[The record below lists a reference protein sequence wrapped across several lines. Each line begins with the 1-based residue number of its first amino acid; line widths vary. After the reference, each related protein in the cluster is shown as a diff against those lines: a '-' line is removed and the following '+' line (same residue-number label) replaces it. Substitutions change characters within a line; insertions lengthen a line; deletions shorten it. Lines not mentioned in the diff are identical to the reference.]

1 MHCFSG
7 WRFKVQPTRI
17 KGMSAEIHFQ
27 TLPELSLY
35 VHLPWCIRKC
45 PYCDFNSHERRAPIA
60 ETAYIDALINDLE
73 QSLPLVWGRP
83 VISVFIGG
91 GTPSLFSPQAIAR
104 LLSEIRAR
112 LPLVPD
118 AEITMEAN
126 PGTFELDRFE
136 GFREAGISRLSLGV
150 QSFSDAML
158 GQLGRV
164 HSGNQAEL
172 ALASAL
178 KIFDRVNVDLMFGL
192 PGQRLNDLRQELDR
206 LLSFPLTHVSLYQL
220 TLEPNTLF
228 AARPPQGLPDDD
240 CLAEMQAL
248 VAQRLAQSGL
258 MRYEVSAYAA
268 AGQQCQHN
276 LNYWTFGDYLGIGAG
291 AHGKISL
298 ANRIFRTVK
307 ARNPDTYLSAKGAA
321 AKESEVS
328 VHDLG
333 FEFMLNALRLVEGVP
348 IGRWAQTTG
357 IAIGGHPFL
366 LERLG
371 SAQSK
376 GLMVRRPDRFQAT
389 ARGLELL
396 NDLQAIFLP

>member
-1 MHCFSG
+1 MHYFSG

-45 PYCDFNSHERRAPIA
+45 PYCDFNSHERRVPIA

-192 PGQRLNDLRQELDR
+192 PGQRLSDLKQELDR

-240 CLAEMQAL
+240 CLAEMQTL

-307 ARNPDTYLSAKGAA
+307 ARNPDAYLSAKGAA

-357 IAIGGHPFL
+357 MAIGGHPFL

>member
-1 MHCFSG
+1 M
-7 WRFKVQPTRI
+7 QPTGI

-45 PYCDFNSHERRAPIA
+45 PYCDFNSHERTQPIA
-60 ETAYIDALINDLE
+60 ETAYIDALISDLE

-136 GFREAGISRLSLGV
+136 GFREAGVNRLSLGV

-164 HSGNQAEL
+164 HSGNQAGL
-172 ALASAL
+172 ALGSAL
-178 KIFDRVNVDLMFGL
+178 KIYDRVNVDLMFGL
-192 PGQRLNDLRQELDR
+192 PGQHLSDLEQELDR

-228 AARPPQGLPDDD
+228 ATRPPQGLPDDD
-240 CLAEMQAL
+240 RLAEMQAL
-248 VAQRLAQSGL
+248 VAQRLAECGL
-258 MRYEVSAYAA
+258 KRYEVSAYAA

-307 ARNPDTYLSAKGAA
+307 TRNPDAYLSARGAA
-321 AKESEVS
+321 AKESEVG
-328 VHDLG
+328 VYDLG

-348 IGRWAQTTG
+348 AGRWAQTTG
-357 IAIGGHPFL
+357 MAIGEHPFL

-376 GLMVRRPDRFQAT
+376 GLMVSRPDRFQAT
-389 ARGLELL
+389 VRGLELL

>member
-1 MHCFSG
+1 VRYFKGC
-7 WRFKVQPTRI
+7 RFEIQTIRI
-17 KGMSAEIHFQ
+17 EGMSAEIQFRA
-27 TLPELSLY
+27 LPELSLY

-45 PYCDFNSHERRAPIA
+45 PYCDFNSHERAQPIA

-91 GTPSLFSPQAIAR
+91 GTPSLFAPQAIAR

-118 AEITMEAN
+118 AEVTMEAN

-136 GFREAGISRLSLGV
+136 GFREAGVNRLSLGV

-158 GQLGRV
+158 SQLGRV
-164 HSGNQAEL
+164 HSADQAGL

-192 PGQRLNDLRQELDR
+192 PGQRVVELEQELDR
-206 LLSFPLTHVSLYQL
+206 LLSFPLAHVSLYQL
-220 TLEPNTLF
+220 TVEPNTMF
-228 AARPPQGLPDDD
+228 SARPPQGLPDDD
-240 CLAEMQAL
+240 CLAEMQTL
-248 VAQRLAQSGL
+248 VTERLAESGL
-258 MRYEVSAYAA
+258 KRYEVSAYAA

-298 ANRIFRTVK
+298 ANRILRTVK
-307 ARNPDTYLSAKGAA
+307 ARNPDAYLTAKGAA
-321 AKESEVS
+321 AKQSEVGI
-328 VHDLG
+328 HDLG

-357 IAIGGHPFL
+357 MAIGEHPLL

>member
-45 PYCDFNSHERRAPIA
+45 PYCDFNSHERRVPIA

-192 PGQRLNDLRQELDR
+192 PGQRLSDLKQELDR

-228 AARPPQGLPDDD
+228 AVRPPQGLPDDD
-240 CLAEMQAL
+240 CLAEMQTL
-248 VAQRLAQSGL
+248 VAQRRAQSGL

-307 ARNPDTYLSAKGAA
+307 ARNPDAYLSAKGAA

>member
-60 ETAYIDALINDLE
+60 EIAYIDALINDLE

-192 PGQRLNDLRQELDR
+192 PGQRLSDLKQELDR

-228 AARPPQGLPDDD
+228 AARPPQALPDDD

-268 AGQQCQHN
+268 AGQHCQHN

-307 ARNPDTYLSAKGAA
+307 ARNPDAYLSAKGAA

>member
-1 MHCFSG
+1 VHCFSG

-192 PGQRLNDLRQELDR
+192 PGQRLSDLKQELDR

-240 CLAEMQAL
+240 CLAEMQTL

-298 ANRIFRTVK
+298 ANRIFRTAK
-307 ARNPDTYLSAKGAA
+307 ARNPDAYLSAKGAA

-357 IAIGGHPFL
+357 MAIGGHPFL

>member
-1 MHCFSG
+1 VHCFSG

-60 ETAYIDALINDLE
+60 EIAYIDALINDLE

-192 PGQRLNDLRQELDR
+192 PGQRLSDLKQELDR

-240 CLAEMQAL
+240 CLAEMQTL

-307 ARNPDTYLSAKGAA
+307 ARNPDAYLSAKGAA

>member
-1 MHCFSG
+1 VHCFSG

-17 KGMSAEIHFQ
+17 KGMSAAIHFQ

-126 PGTFELDRFE
+126 PGTFELDRFQ

-164 HSGNQAEL
+164 HSRNQAEL

-192 PGQRLNDLRQELDR
+192 PGQRLNGLEQELDR

-240 CLAEMQAL
+240 CLAEMQTL

-268 AGQQCQHN
+268 AGQRCQHN

-307 ARNPDTYLSAKGAA
+307 ARNPDAYLSAKGAA

-357 IAIGGHPFL
+357 MAIGGHPFL

>member
-1 MHCFSG
+1 MPYFRRWPSNA
-7 WRFKVQPTRI
+7 QPIRTE
-17 KGMSAEIHFQ
+17 GMSPEIRFSA
-27 TLPELSLY
+27 LPELSLY

-45 PYCDFNSHERRAPIA
+45 PYCDFNSHERTHPIA
-60 ETAYIDALINDLE
+60 ETGYIGALINDLE
-73 QSLPLVWGRP
+73 QSLPMVWGRP

-91 GTPSLFSPQAIAR
+91 GTPSLFSPKAIAR

-112 LPLVPD
+112 LPLIPD

-126 PGTFELDRFE
+126 PGTFESDRFE
-136 GFREAGISRLSLGV
+136 GFREAGVNRLSLGV

-158 GQLGRV
+158 GQIGRV
-164 HSGNQAEL
+164 HGADQACL
-172 ALASAL
+172 ALESAL
-178 KIFDRVNVDLMFGL
+178 RIFDRVNADLMFGL
-192 PGQRLNDLRQELDR
+192 PGQRLQDLEVELDR
-206 LLSFPLTHVSLYQL
+206 LLSFQVSHVSLYQL

-240 CLAEMQAL
+240 CLAEMQTL
-248 VAQRLAQSGL
+248 VAQRLAQRGL
-258 MRYEVSAYAA
+258 TRYEVSAYAA

-298 ANRIFRTVK
+298 ADRIFRTVK
-307 ARNPDTYLSAKGAA
+307 ARNPDAYLGAKGAV
-321 AKESEVS
+321 AKESPVGID
-328 VHDLG
+328 DLG

-348 IGRWAQTTG
+348 IGRWTQTAG
-357 IAIGGHPFL
+357 MAIGEHPFL

-371 SAQSK
+371 RAQSK
-376 GLMVRRPDRFQAT
+376 GLMARRPDRFQAT
-389 ARGLELL
+389 VRGLELL

>member
-1 MHCFSG
+1 VHCFSG

-17 KGMSAEIHFQ
+17 KGMSAAIHFQ

-126 PGTFELDRFE
+126 PGTFELDRFQ

-192 PGQRLNDLRQELDR
+192 PGQRLSDLKQELDR

-220 TLEPNTLF
+220 TIEPNTLF

-240 CLAEMQAL
+240 CLAEMQTL

-307 ARNPDTYLSAKGAA
+307 ARNPDAYLSAKGAA

-357 IAIGGHPFL
+357 MAIGGHPFL

>member
-1 MHCFSG
+1 M
-7 WRFKVQPTRI
+7 QPI
-17 KGMSAEIHFQ
+17 DSESMSAGIRFRA
-27 TLPELSLY
+27 LPELSLY

-45 PYCDFNSHERRAPIA
+45 PYCDFNSHERATPIA

-91 GTPSLFSPQAIAR
+91 GTPSLFSPQSIAR

-118 AEITMEAN
+118 VEITMEAN
-126 PGTFELDRFE
+126 PGTFESDRFV
-136 GFREAGISRLSLGV
+136 GFREAGVNRLSLGV

-164 HSGNQAEL
+164 HSADQAGL
-172 ALASAL
+172 ALESAQQ
-178 KIFDRVNVDLMFGL
+178 IFDRVNADLMFGL
-192 PGQRLNDLRQELDR
+192 PGQRLSDLEQELDR
-206 LLSFPLTHVSLYQL
+206 LLSFPMAHVSLYQL

-228 AARPPQGLPDDD
+228 ATRPPQGLPDDD

-248 VAQRLAQSGL
+248 VVERLAARGL
-258 MRYEVSAYAA
+258 RRYEVSAYAA
-268 AGQQCQHN
+268 EGQPCRHN
-276 LNYWTFGDYLGIGAG
+276 LNYWTFGYFLGIGAG

-307 ARNPDTYLSAKGAA
+307 TRTPEAYLSARGAA
-321 AKESEVS
+321 AKESDVGLD
-328 VHDLG
+328 DLG

-357 IAIGGHPFL
+357 MAIGEHPFL
-366 LERLG
+366 LERLA

-376 GLMVRRPDRFQAT
+376 GLMVRRPDRFQAS

>member
-1 MHCFSG
+1 MHYFSG

-192 PGQRLNDLRQELDR
+192 PGQRLSDLKQELDR
-206 LLSFPLTHVSLYQL
+206 LLSFPLTHVALYQL

-268 AGQQCQHN
+268 AGQHCQHN

-307 ARNPDTYLSAKGAA
+307 ARNPDAYLSAKGAA

-357 IAIGGHPFL
+357 MAIGGHPFL

>member
-1 MHCFSG
+1 
-7 WRFKVQPTRI
+7 
-17 KGMSAEIHFQ
+17 MSAEIRFQ
-27 TLPELSLY
+27 ALPELSLY

-45 PYCDFNSHERRAPIA
+45 PYCDFNSHERATPIA
-60 ETAYIDALINDLE
+60 ETAYIEALINDLE
-73 QSLPLVWGRP
+73 RSLPLVWGRP

-126 PGTFELDRFE
+126 PGTFESDRFL
-136 GFREAGISRLSLGV
+136 GFREAGVNRLSLGV
-150 QSFSDAML
+150 QSFSDVML
-158 GQLGRV
+158 SQLGRV
-164 HSGNQAEL
+164 HNADQAGL
-172 ALASAL
+172 ALDSAL
-178 KIFDRVNVDLMFGL
+178 KIFDRVNADLMFGL
-192 PGQRLNDLRQELDR
+192 PGQRLADLEQELDR
-206 LLSFPLTHVSLYQL
+206 LLSFSLAHVSLYQL

-228 AARPPQGLPDDD
+228 ATRPPQGLPDDD
-240 CLAEMQAL
+240 CLAEMQTL
-248 VAQRLAQSGL
+248 VVERLAARGL
-258 MRYEVSAYAA
+258 QRYEVSAYAA
-268 AGQQCQHN
+268 EGRQCQHN

-307 ARNPDTYLSAKGAA
+307 TRTPEAYLSANGTAVR
-321 AKESEVS
+321 ESDVNID
-328 VHDLG
+328 DLG

-348 IGRWAQTTG
+348 IGRWVQTTG
-357 IAIGGHPFL
+357 MAIGEHPFL

-376 GLMVRRPDRFQAT
+376 GLMVSRPDRFQAS

>member
-1 MHCFSG
+1 
-7 WRFKVQPTRI
+7 
-17 KGMSAEIHFQ
+17 MSAEIHFQ
-27 TLPELSLY
+27 ALPELSLY

-45 PYCDFNSHERRAPIA
+45 PYCDFNSHERTQPIA

-73 QSLPLVWGRP
+73 LSLPLVWGRP

-118 AEITMEAN
+118 AEITLEAN
-126 PGTFELDRFE
+126 PGTFESDRFL
-136 GFREAGISRLSLGV
+136 GFREAGVNRLSLGV

-164 HSGNQAEL
+164 HSADQAGL
-172 ALASAL
+172 ALAAAL
-178 KIFDRVNVDLMFGL
+178 KIFDRVNADLMFGL
-192 PGQRLNDLRQELDR
+192 PGQRLSDLEQELDR
-206 LLSFPLTHVSLYQL
+206 LLSFALTHVSLYQL

-228 AARPPQGLPDDD
+228 AVRPPQGLPDDD
-240 CLAEMQAL
+240 CLAEMQML
-248 VAQRLAQSGL
+248 VAERLAARGL
-258 MRYEVSAYAA
+258 KRYEVSAYAA

-307 ARNPDTYLSAKGAA
+307 ARNPESYLGAKGAA
-321 AKESEVS
+321 AKESEVG
-328 VHDLG
+328 VDDLG
-333 FEFMLNALRLVEGVP
+333 FEFMLNALRLIEGVP
-348 IGRWAQTTG
+348 IGRWAQATG
-357 IAIGGHPFL
+357 MAIGEHPFL

-371 SAQSK
+371 NAQSR
-376 GLMVRRPDRFQAT
+376 GLMVRRPDRFQASV
-389 ARGLELL
+389 RGLELL
-396 NDLQAIFLP
+396 NDLQAMFLP

>member
-1 MHCFSG
+1 MHYLSG

-126 PGTFELDRFE
+126 PGTFELDRFQ

-192 PGQRLNDLRQELDR
+192 PGQRLNDLEQELDR

-240 CLAEMQAL
+240 CLAEMQTL

-307 ARNPDTYLSAKGAA
+307 ARNPDAYLSAKGAA

-357 IAIGGHPFL
+357 MAIGGHPFL

>member
-1 MHCFSG
+1 MHYFSG

-60 ETAYIDALINDLE
+60 EIAYIDALINDLE

-192 PGQRLNDLRQELDR
+192 PGQRLSDLKQELDR

-240 CLAEMQAL
+240 CLAEMQTL

-307 ARNPDTYLSAKGAA
+307 ARNPDAYLSAKGAA

>member
-1 MHCFSG
+1 
-7 WRFKVQPTRI
+7 
-17 KGMSAEIHFQ
+17 MSAEIHFQ
-27 TLPELSLY
+27 ALPELSLY

-45 PYCDFNSHERRAPIA
+45 PYCDFNSHERTQPIA

-91 GTPSLFSPQAIAR
+91 GTPSLFAPQAIAR

-126 PGTFELDRFE
+126 PGTFELDRFQ
-136 GFREAGISRLSLGV
+136 GFREAGVNRLSLGV

-164 HSGNQAEL
+164 HSADQAGL
-172 ALASAL
+172 ALASAVN
-178 KIFDRVNVDLMFGL
+178 IFERVNADLMFGL
-192 PGQRLNDLRQELDR
+192 PGQRLSDLEQELDR

-228 AARPPQGLPDDD
+228 ATRPPQGLPDDD
-240 CLAEMQAL
+240 CLAEMQTL
-248 VAQRLAQSGL
+248 VAQRLAAQGL
-258 MRYEVSAYAA
+258 QRYEVSAYAA

-307 ARNPDTYLSAKGAA
+307 ARNPDAYLSAQGGA
-321 AKESEVS
+321 AKESEVG

-348 IGRWAQTTG
+348 ISRWAQTTG
-357 IAIGGHPFL
+357 MAIGEHPFL
-366 LERLG
+366 LERLA

-376 GLMVRRPDRFQAT
+376 GLMVRRPDRFQASV
-389 ARGLELL
+389 RGLELL

>member
-1 MHCFSG
+1 VHCFSG

-17 KGMSAEIHFQ
+17 KGMSAAIHFQ

-126 PGTFELDRFE
+126 PGTFELDRFQ

-192 PGQRLNDLRQELDR
+192 PGQRLNDLEQELDR

-240 CLAEMQAL
+240 CLAEMQTL

-268 AGQQCQHN
+268 AGQRCQHN

-298 ANRIFRTVK
+298 ANRIFRTAK
-307 ARNPDTYLSAKGAA
+307 ARNPDAYLSAKGVA

-357 IAIGGHPFL
+357 MAIGGHPFL

>member
-1 MHCFSG
+1 VHCFSG

-17 KGMSAEIHFQ
+17 KGMSAAIHFQ

-192 PGQRLNDLRQELDR
+192 PGQRLNDLEQELDR

-240 CLAEMQAL
+240 CLAEMQTL

-268 AGQQCQHN
+268 AGQRCQHN

-307 ARNPDTYLSAKGAA
+307 ARNPDAYLSAKGAA

-357 IAIGGHPFL
+357 MAIGGHPFL

>member
-1 MHCFSG
+1 VHCFSG

-17 KGMSAEIHFQ
+17 KGMSAAIHFQ

-126 PGTFELDRFE
+126 PGTFELDRFQ

-164 HSGNQAEL
+164 HSRNQAEL

-192 PGQRLNDLRQELDR
+192 PGQRLNGLEQELDR

-240 CLAEMQAL
+240 CLAEMQTL

-268 AGQQCQHN
+268 AGQRCQHN

-298 ANRIFRTVK
+298 ANRIFRTAK
-307 ARNPDTYLSAKGAA
+307 ARNPDAYLSAKGVA

-357 IAIGGHPFL
+357 MAIGGHPFL

>member
-1 MHCFSG
+1 VHCFSG

-17 KGMSAEIHFQ
+17 KGMSAAIHFQ

-126 PGTFELDRFE
+126 PGTFELDRFQ

-192 PGQRLNDLRQELDR
+192 PGQRLNDLEQELDR

-240 CLAEMQAL
+240 CLAEMQTL

-268 AGQQCQHN
+268 AGQRCQHN

-307 ARNPDTYLSAKGAA
+307 ARNPDAYLSAKGAA

-357 IAIGGHPFL
+357 MAIGGHPFL

>member
-1 MHCFSG
+1 MHYFSG

-126 PGTFELDRFE
+126 PGTFELDRFQ

-192 PGQRLNDLRQELDR
+192 PGQRLSDLKQELDR

-240 CLAEMQAL
+240 CLAEMQTL

-307 ARNPDTYLSAKGAA
+307 ARNPDAYLSAKGAA

-357 IAIGGHPFL
+357 MAIGGHPFL

>member
-1 MHCFSG
+1 VHCFSG

-60 ETAYIDALINDLE
+60 EIAYIDALINDLE

-192 PGQRLNDLRQELDR
+192 PGQRLSDLKQELDR

-228 AARPPQGLPDDD
+228 AARPPQALPDDD

-268 AGQQCQHN
+268 AGQHCQHN

-307 ARNPDTYLSAKGAA
+307 ARNPDAYLSAKGAA

-357 IAIGGHPFL
+357 MAIGGHPFL

>member
-1 MHCFSG
+1 M
-7 WRFKVQPTRI
+7 QPTGI

-45 PYCDFNSHERRAPIA
+45 PYCDFNSHERTQPIA
-60 ETAYIDALINDLE
+60 ETAYIDALISDLE

-91 GTPSLFSPQAIAR
+91 GTPSLFAPQAIAR

-136 GFREAGISRLSLGV
+136 GFREAGVNRLSLGV

-164 HSGNQAEL
+164 HSGNQAGL
-172 ALASAL
+172 ALGSAL
-178 KIFDRVNVDLMFGL
+178 KIYDRVNVDLMFGL
-192 PGQRLNDLRQELDR
+192 PGQHLSDLEQELDR

-228 AARPPQGLPDDD
+228 ATRPPQGLPDDD
-240 CLAEMQAL
+240 RLAEMQAL
-248 VAQRLAQSGL
+248 VAQRLAECGL
-258 MRYEVSAYAA
+258 KRYEVSAYAA

-307 ARNPDTYLSAKGAA
+307 TRNPDAYLSARGAA
-321 AKESEVS
+321 AKESEVG
-328 VHDLG
+328 VYDLG

-348 IGRWAQTTG
+348 AGRWAQTTG
-357 IAIGGHPFL
+357 MAIGEHPFL

-376 GLMVRRPDRFQAT
+376 GLMVSRPDRFQAT
-389 ARGLELL
+389 VRGLELL